1 MKQQN
6 TKDLI
11 VPAIRKVATQIAPV
25 VNSKISDDDFYY
37 SFMHITKYVRTLNL
51 KVDEFTIVEGTI
63 RMTSFSILTGY
74 GHDFAVNDIE
84 EWLLQNS
91 KVCISG
97 EGLAN

>member
-1 MKQQN
+1 MKQHN
-6 TKDLI
+6 TKELI

-25 VNSKISDDDFYY
+25 VNSKILDDDYY
-37 SFMHITKYVRTLNL
+37 NSFTYITKYIRTLNL

-63 RMTSFSILTGY
+63 RMASFSILKGY

-91 KVCISG
+91 NNGATSK
-97 EGLAN
+97 ET